1 MKVFMRGLMQDL
13 VDKTYMINGRE
24 QTVRSVQV
32 VDNVYHIVT
41 DFTGYK
47 VQAKDAR
54 RFLNENVLEIEKPKS
69 ELMHLPISLDVTT
82 NVMNVLSDSLTRLS
96 KDANFAQQA
105 KAINST
111 INTMMGVVKTAIMV
125 EKFKNA

>member
-13 VDKTYMINGRE
+13 VGNSYLINARE
-24 QTVRSVQV
+24 QAVASIEV
-32 VDNVYHIVT
+32 VDNVYHVIT
-41 DFTGYK
+41 DFKTYK
-47 VQAKDAR
+47 IQAKDAR
-54 RFLNENVLEIEKPKS
+54 GWLDRDVLEIEKPKS
-69 ELMHLPISLDVTT
+69 ELMGLPISLDVTT